1 MTVITGLSNRKYQPD
16 INDVNGE
23 RMTGNMTEKGKIL
36 YLILAVACF
45 LGIILIFIF
54 DGYIGVY
61 RTLDVD
67 NGQYVQT
74 IGAEQWEKAED
85 RYLLGFSVEEGQ
97 TLQFTYRVEN
107 RRFSGNDYPLTVYY
121 VNQGETIDLVDTELN
136 ISAFG
141 SKEVVWTLD
150 TSNLIPADYPTDRQL
165 ILTMTIKAGDNQN
178 DMSIY
183 INRNYTDLKLIP
195 PIVD

>member
-1 MTVITGLSNRKYQPD
+1 
-16 INDVNGE
+16 
-23 RMTGNMTEKGKIL
+23 MTEKGKIL

-45 LGIILIFIF
+45 LGIILIFVF